1 MRRRKRAFTLIELL
15 VVIAIIAILAAI
27 LFPVYAKLKEK
38 ARQTHCLS
46 NMRQISLAYSTY
58 LDDYDQWWPSCHY
71 AAHLL
76 LLDPYIKS
84 RQIWVCPSFPKA
96 GYYSVLG
103 YHIDGTSGVVGQIP
117 NTYVVNNDVTGGGFG
132 TARRILSR
140 AKTPSATVLISD
152 ACEKP
157 GDTAFTEAAVDP
169 SGSPK
174 MCQGWCRHIVPTNQL
189 SRLHPYHNSGANFTY
204 ADGHVKWQKDPPPF
218 PDAWVVP

>member
-1 MRRRKRAFTLIELL
+1 MRRSKQAFTLIELL

-46 NMRQISLAYSTY
+46 NLRQISLAYSTY

-96 GYYSVLG
+96 GYYPVRG

-117 NTYVVNNDVTGGGFG
+117 NTYVVNCDVTGGGWD
-132 TARRILSR
+132 TPRRTMSR
-140 AKTPSATVLISD
+140 LKSPSATVLLSD

-157 GDTAFTEAAVDP
+157 EEVLGTEAGVYP
-169 SGSPK
+169 SAYPF
-174 MCQGWCRHIVPTNQL
+174 MVQGWCRHIVAGSK
-189 SRLHPYHNSGANFTY
+189 SRLHPYHNSGANFIY
-204 ADGHVKWQKDPPPF
+204 ADGHVKWQKDPPLF